1 LVGKVQ
7 KGIENSGPMCYNS
20 NSECSDGIPFVY
32 VREKSI
38 MKRLLCLSALVI
50 SAALAS
56 SVMAQEPELD
66 HVIYLPIVSVG
77 EPSPYNLRAEDL
89 VLQPSDMPSSYDL
102 VEEDSGPIE
111 FSNELLQMGAVD
123 GYENWYADDS
133 LSSPALVVGN
143 PVIVFRT
150 IHGAQEYIRYVE
162 GNCAESPDFKR
173 FIPISIGDEA
183 IACEI
188 YTEESLF
195 PVTGYII
202 AFRRGNV
209 ASGIGTGAISSVA
222 DYNEALSF
230 AQKSLNKIDTQIAC
244 CGR

>member
-1 LVGKVQ
+1 
-7 KGIENSGPMCYNS
+7 MCYNS

-102 VEEDSGPIE
+102 DEEDSGPIE
-111 FSNELLQMGAVD
+111 FSDELLQMGAVD

-162 GNCAESPDFKR
+162 GNCAESPDFER

>member
-1 LVGKVQ
+1 
-7 KGIENSGPMCYNS
+7 
-20 NSECSDGIPFVY
+20 
-32 VREKSI
+32 
-38 MKRLLCLSALVI
+38 MKKLLCLSALVV

-66 HVIYLPIVSVG
+66 HVVYLPIVSVG
-77 EPSPYNLRAEDL
+77 APSPYNLKAADL
-89 VLQPSDMPSSYDL
+89 VLQPSEMPSSYELD
-102 VEEDSGPIE
+102 EEESGPIE
-111 FSNELLQMGAVD
+111 FSDELLQMDAVD
-123 GYENWYADDS
+123 GYENWYTDDS

-162 GNCAESPDFKR
+162 RNCAENPDFKR

-188 YTEESLF
+188 YTEEGLF
-195 PVTGYII
+195 PMTGYII
-202 AFRRGNV
+202 AFRRGNIV
-209 ASGIGTGAISSVA
+209 SGIGVGAISFVA
-222 DYNEALSF
+222 DFNKALSF
-230 AQKSLNKIDTQIAC
+230 ARKSLNKINAQIAC